1 MEKELPGIVLPE
13 VKKPRAPEHA
23 PLHNSFIELE
33 TIRRHLEKTNDVN
46 TVDSLKAELNS
57 LSTEDYLTTGRG
69 QENIAQAR
77 RQHLDKEQRFEQQ
90 MARGA
95 EIRRARAANVSLLG
109 RFKKSLANI
118 NERLFGKARTPD
130 FQAKTDN
137 ESSAER
143 PE

>member
-95 EIRRARAANVSLLG
+95 EIRRARAANAGLLE
-109 RFKKSLANI
+109 RFKNSLATMS
-118 NERLFGKARTPD
+118 ERIFGKPPARET
-130 FQAKTDN
+130 KTGN
-137 ESSAER
+137 ENSAER